1 MTKPGHVLFQKG
13 EQLCQLQ
20 QNFGPKKI
28 KTSNQH
34 MKRGITQSI
43 LIFNNTSESNFT

>member
-28 KTSNQH
+28 KKHQYSGNQH
-34 MKRGITQSI
+34 MKRGIT
-43 LIFNNTSESNFT
+43 

>member
-20 QNFGPKKI
+20 QNFDKK
-28 KTSNQH
+28 KLKNSSLTGNQH
-34 MKRGITQSI
+34 MKRGIP
-43 LIFNNTSESNFT
+43 